1 MLLSQVMVQGMADRM
16 DMDKVDQVRLGKQV
30 DMVEDQ
36 NMVDEG
42 EYTMV
47 DCGSGILELLSE
59 VVVLRKLMKVD
70 CKNQEF
76 LY

>member
-1 MLLSQVMVQGMADRM
+1 
-16 DMDKVDQVRLGKQV
+16 MDKVDQVRLGKQV

-47 DCGSGILELLSE
+47 DCGSGILELLHS
-59 VVVLRKLMKVD
+59 LWGSD
-70 CKNQEF
+70 G
-76 LY
+76 